1 MARNRGQADTTEAAE
16 RAIGLAA
23 HYANNPRKVAE
34 TVSVNCLLTQGD
46 EAIIAMTTAY
56 NVILSRLIAGEK
68 LTPAI
73 SDTLMQL
80 VQSGELPFIQ

>member
-1 MARNRGQADTTEAAE
+1 MDRVSGAIMVRNQ
-16 RAIGLAA
+16 
-23 HYANNPRKVAE
+23 PRKVAE
-34 TVSVNCLLTQGD
+34 TVSANCLLTQGD
-46 EAIIAMTTAY
+46 EAIVAMTTAY

-80 VQSGELPFIQ
+80 VQGESCRFIQ